1 MLPANSQLVPLDAV
15 PYDDPDRADWRALV
29 DQRLDDGAATMK
41 QMKADL
47 KANTDAT
54 NAVKEDTGELIGLL
68 KSFQGAMKVLDM
80 LGKLARPLSYIIM
93 LGTAAYSLFSIIK
106 GGGEPP
112 K

>member
-1 MLPANSQLVPLDAV
+1 MTEVTAQVSPLDAV
-15 PYDDPDRADWRALV
+15 LYDDPDRADWRALV

-54 NAVKEDTGELIGLL
+54 NAVKEDTVELIGLL

-93 LGTAAYSLFSIIK
+93 LGTAAYSLVSILK
-106 GGGEPP
+106 GGGDPP